1 MKVMKFGGTSVAS
14 AESILKVIDIVAACQ
29 EKKVV
34 VVAAMGDTT
43 DRLEELSIK
52 AAAGDETYKE
62 GLAVVEK
69 LHLKVIEQLIA
80 PRERGKCDC

>member
-1 MKVMKFGGTSVAS
+1 MKVMKFGDTSVAS

-29 EKKVV
+29 EEKIV

-43 DRLEELSIK
+43 DQIEELSIK
-52 AAAGDETYKE
+52 ASTGDETYKE

-69 LHLKVIEQLIA
+69 FHLKVI
-80 PRERGKCDC
+80 